1 MDWARRS
8 AQCQGQVWMLL
19 GLAPWHK
26 AEDNQSKH
34 ELLVSA
40 NDICSLTHNARAN
53 VTSGDPQVQAEL

>member
-1 MDWARRS
+1 
-8 AQCQGQVWMLL
+8 MLL